1 MGCGKEFEPLPQILD
16 VSYWTDWENMGG
28 IFKTVPQVVHQATN
42 RIDIVGQF
50 GEDDTQYYYKY
61 WDGLQWQPSITDWFP
76 KGGDF
81 ASAPA
86 LISLGEGNLNFFGVG
101 NDGELKLQVYTGNN
115 WQPSPTGWF
124 SLGDTLNPYSGK
136 DVLQVQGL

>member
-1 MGCGKEFEPLPQILD
+1 MRAVGKNSNLYHKYWD
-16 VSYWTDWENMGG
+16 VSYWTDWENMGS
-28 IFKTVPQVVHQATN
+28 IFKTAPQVVHQAAN

-50 GEDDTQYYYKY
+50 GEDDTQYSYKY

-86 LISLGEGNLNFFGVG
+86 IVSLGEGNLNFFAVG
-101 NDGELKLQVYTGNN
+101 NDGELKLQVNAGNN
-115 WQPSPTGWF
+115 W
-124 SLGDTLNPYSGK
+124 
-136 DVLQVQGL
+136 